1 MTEFIEN
8 IFSTIFG
15 NNVVLATILI
25 AMVPIIELK
34 GAIPFS
40 MSPEIWGTVALSE
53 VNAFLIAFLGSS
65 LIVPVLALIYN
76 PIIKWLKTTKL
87 FRNIAEKIENRV
99 SSKKQKIEE
108 DAIKKT
114 ENSSLEK
121 QTENNSQVKTKK
133 IDKKFVLKLL
143 GVFTFVAIPLPLT
156 GVWTGTCIAV
166 ALGLNFGWTCL
177 TVISGNLVAG
187 LIITL
192 ISHFFGDAT
201 MIFVYIL
208 LAVVLV
214 AALFCLL
221 KKLITKNKKNS
232 TENK

>member
-15 NNVVLATILI
+15 NNVILATILI
-25 AMVPIIELK
+25 ATIPIIELK

-53 VNAFLIAFLGSS
+53 WKAFLFAFLGSS
-65 LIVPVLALIYN
+65 LIVPILALIYN

-87 FRNIAEKIENRV
+87 FRKIAEKIENRV

-108 DAIKKT
+108 DVNNKT
-114 ENSSLEK
+114 ENKESLDNS
-121 QTENNSQVKTKK
+121 ENRQAKK
-133 IDKKFVLKLL
+133 FDKKFILKLL
-143 GVFTFVAIPLPLT
+143 GVFMFVAIPLPLT

-177 TVISGNLVAG
+177 TIISGNLIAG

-192 ISHFFGDAT
+192 ISHLFGEAT
-201 MIFVYIL
+201 IIFVYIL
-208 LAVVLV
+208 LAIVVLV
-214 AALFCLL
+214 ILFGLI
-221 KKLITKNKKNS
+221 KKLISKKASEKTKS
-232 TENK
+232 E

>member
-15 NNVVLATILI
+15 NNVILATILI
-25 AMVPIIELK
+25 AVVPIIELK

-53 VNAFLIAFLGSS
+53 WKAFLFAFLGSS
-65 LIVPVLALIYN
+65 LIVPILALIYN

-87 FRNIAEKIENRV
+87 FRKIAEKIENRV

-108 DAIKKT
+108 DVNNKT
-114 ENSSLEK
+114 ENKESLDNS
-121 QTENNSQVKTKK
+121 ENGQAKK
-133 IDKKFVLKLL
+133 FDKKFILKLL
-143 GVFTFVAIPLPLT
+143 GVFMFVAIPLPLT

-177 TVISGNLVAG
+177 TVISGNLIAG

-192 ISHFFGDAT
+192 ISHLFGEAT
-201 MIFVYIL
+201 IIFVYIL
-208 LAVVLV
+208 LAIVVLV
-214 AALFCLL
+214 ILFGLI
-221 KKLITKNKKNS
+221 KKLISKKASEKTKS
-232 TENK
+232 E

>member
-121 QTENNSQVKTKK
+121 QTDRCDRRESK
-133 IDKKFVLKLL
+133 
-143 GVFTFVAIPLPLT
+143 PL
-156 GVWTGTCIAV
+156 
-166 ALGLNFGWTCL
+166 
-177 TVISGNLVAG
+177 
-187 LIITL
+187 
-192 ISHFFGDAT
+192 
-201 MIFVYIL
+201 
-208 LAVVLV
+208 
-214 AALFCLL
+214 
-221 KKLITKNKKNS
+221 
-232 TENK
+232 

>member
-15 NNVVLATILI
+15 NNVILATILI
-25 AMVPIIELK
+25 ATIPIIELK

-40 MSPEIWGTVALSE
+40 MSPEIWGAVALSE
-53 VNAFLIAFLGSS
+53 WKAFLFAFLGSS
-65 LIVPVLALIYN
+65 LIVPILALIYN

-87 FRNIAEKIENRV
+87 FRKIAEKIENRV

-108 DAIKKT
+108 DVNNKT
-114 ENSSLEK
+114 ENKESLDNS
-121 QTENNSQVKTKK
+121 ENGQAKK
-133 IDKKFVLKLL
+133 FDKKFILKLL
-143 GVFTFVAIPLPLT
+143 GVFMFVAIPLPLT

-177 TVISGNLVAG
+177 TIISGNLIAG

-192 ISHFFGDAT
+192 ISHLFGEAT
-201 MIFVYIL
+201 IIFVYIL
-208 LAVVLV
+208 LAIVVLV
-214 AALFCLL
+214 ILFGLI
-221 KKLITKNKKNS
+221 KKLISKKASEKTKS
-232 TENK
+232 E

>member
-15 NNVVLATILI
+15 NNVILATILI
-25 AMVPIIELK
+25 AVVPIIELK

-53 VNAFLIAFLGSS
+53 WKAFLFAFLGSS
-65 LIVPVLALIYN
+65 LIVPILALIYN
-76 PIIKWLKTTKL
+76 PIIRWLKTTKL
-87 FRNIAEKIENRV
+87 FRKIAEKIENRV

-108 DAIKKT
+108 DVNNKT
-114 ENSSLEK
+114 ENKESLDNS
-121 QTENNSQVKTKK
+121 ENGQAKK
-133 IDKKFVLKLL
+133 FDKKFVLKLL
-143 GVFTFVAIPLPLT
+143 GVFMFVAIPLPLT

-177 TVISGNLVAG
+177 TVISGNLIAG

-192 ISHFFGDAT
+192 ISHLFGEAT
-201 MIFVYIL
+201 IIFVYIL
-208 LAVVLV
+208 LAIVILVL
-214 AALFCLL
+214 LFGLV
-221 KKLITKNKKNS
+221 KKLVNKKI
-232 TENK
+232 NKKTQE